1 MGGIDERGERGLCGV
16 IPFTGDRFAAGV
28 LRGGDDFEVPVTKFS
43 VNILP
48 AWQIEAA
55 SSPGGP
61 GDHQRLLAAET
72 GKVHGTAQA
81 IWQSDVGSD
90 A

>member
-1 MGGIDERGERGLCGV
+1 MGRVDERRERRVRGV
-16 IPFTGDRFAAGV
+16 VKLTSDRFAASV

-43 VNILP
+43 VDILP
-48 AWQIEAA
+48 TWQIEAA

-61 GDHQRLLAAET
+61 GDYQRLLAAET
-72 GKVHGTAQA
+72 GQVHGTAQA
-81 IWQSDVGSD
+81 IRQSDVGSD